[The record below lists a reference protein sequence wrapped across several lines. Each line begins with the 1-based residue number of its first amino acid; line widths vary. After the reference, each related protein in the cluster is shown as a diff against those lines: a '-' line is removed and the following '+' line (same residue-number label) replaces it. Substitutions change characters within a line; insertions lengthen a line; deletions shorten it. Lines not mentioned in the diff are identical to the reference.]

1 MQAREKTRI
10 LTGGLILITVGV
22 LILLNS
28 HTEYVFSRTWPV
40 FLIVIAIGIL
50 IQRSRDIGGWLIG
63 LVGVTFLIMKNWFVH
78 YENYANYGLP
88 LLLIV
93 LGVLMFFKKGKKF

>member
-22 LILLNS
+22 LILLNT

-40 FLIVIAIGIL
+40 FLIVMETGARPPPTMLEGTDCETN
-50 IQRSRDIGGWLIG
+50 SAAW
-63 LVGVTFLIMKNWFVH
+63 
-78 YENYANYGLP
+78 
-88 LLLIV
+88 
-93 LGVLMFFKKGKKF
+93 